1 MCQLNFIIKKY
12 SYINNTEEYKIKHLF
27 NDIINYYRCCSIE
40 VCLHKSIKFPILRKL
55 NNCEL
60 ETINTLISA

>member
-1 MCQLNFIIKKY
+1 MCNLTFIIKKY
-12 SYINNTEEYKIKHLF
+12 SALYYIEEYKLKYLF
-27 NDIINYYRCCSIE
+27 NKIIEYYKCCDEE